1 MNGTNLISANYH
13 STYAFTRNVCNR
25 DFYEAVLNWDSLLDA
40 AKSQPKSA
48 AEVAMKWKRDEI
60 VLRQQALVCTT
71 QEFDDEFSSK
81 FYKLYEDDQMACI
94 WNYHDFVSIVDEKN
108 AYHGIVKL
116 YQEKAF
122 EMVRGRD
129 LLGEA
134 YACAMQEELYTF
146 GKLMG
151 DTSPNSILPNAT
163 HVFSV
168 LRKKL
173 WRLERMGFIWSK
185 EIHMTFM
192 EDAKMA
198 KG

>member
-1 MNGTNLISANYH
+1 MNGANLISANYH

-25 DFYEAVLNWDSLLDA
+25 DFYDAVLNWDSLLDA

-48 AEVAMKWKRDEI
+48 AEVAMKWKADEV

-71 QEFDDEFSSK
+71 QGFDDEFSSK
-81 FYKLYEDDQMACI
+81 FYKLYEADPMASI
-94 WNYHDFVSIVDEKN
+94 WNYHDFVSVVDEKN

-116 YQEKAF
+116 YPEKAF
-122 EMVRGRD
+122 ELIRGRD

-134 YACAMQEELYTF
+134 YACAMQEEIYTF
-146 GKLMG
+146 GAAMG
-151 DTSPNSILPNAT
+151 DMSPNTILPNAA
-163 HVFSV
+163 HVFSI

-173 WRLERMGFIWSK
+173 WRLERMGFVWGK
-185 EIHMTFM
+185 EVHMTFM
-192 EDAKMA
+192 EEAKMA